1 MRHKPIRRS
10 NLTRDAR
17 GSAQVTG
24 ATVAPTRVT
33 TLIKRV
39 ASAALSRPAVVVPS
53 GKRPCALIVDDDP
66 AIRRALQRAL
76 GPELEVHT
84 ASTVAEGASLMN
96 QLDRVDLALVDLE
109 LPDESG
115 ERILE
120 RLTRWPDAIR
130 VLISGRVL
138 SNENPLANRSLVNL
152 VLPKPLPARAIEAL
166 KRAALGLPRTRD
178 RP

>member
-1 MRHKPIRRS
+1 MKHKAIQRS

-17 GSAQVTG
+17 GIGVTG
-24 ATVAPTRVT
+24 AAVAPAGATNA
-33 TLIKRV
+33 IKGV
-39 ASAALSRPAVVVPS
+39 ASGALSRAAVVVP
-53 GKRPCALIVDDDP
+53 GTRRPCALIVDDDP

-76 GPELEVHT
+76 GPELEVHV
-84 ASTVAEGASLMN
+84 AGTVAEGASLMN
-96 QLDRVDLALVDLE
+96 ELDRVDLALVDLE

-138 SNENPLANRSLVNL
+138 SNENPLANRSLANL
-152 VLPKPLPARAIEAL
+152 VLPKPLPARAILAL
-166 KRAALGLPRTRD
+166 KRAALGLPRD
-178 RP
+178 